1 MNKTEIE
8 IIRNIELICFLNK
21 DKLKD
26 QQKIIIDKL
35 NNNEKFKPLLKYLQK
50 YLFKQDYSLY
60 NYEQILNLVSNNL
73 NILCTERIYLTN
85 NIFESLNGKIIYY
98 LPKKSTNN
106 LDFVTCINK

>member
-1 MNKTEIE
+1 MNK
-8 IIRNIELICFLNK
+8 
-21 DKLKD
+21 

-35 NNNEKFKPLLKYLQK
+35 NNNEKFKHLLKCLQK
-50 YLFKQDYSLY
+50 YLFKLDYSLY